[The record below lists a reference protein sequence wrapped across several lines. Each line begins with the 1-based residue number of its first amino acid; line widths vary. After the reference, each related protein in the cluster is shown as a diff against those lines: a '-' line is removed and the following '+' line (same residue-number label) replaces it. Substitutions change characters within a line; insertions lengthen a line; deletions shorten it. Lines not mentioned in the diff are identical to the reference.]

1 MIRRPPRSPL
11 FPSTPLFRS
20 PFEPNTSTGGL
31 SHITVSSSESVAQSF
46 VATASYRLTNLT
58 LRLRNTG
65 DITDSLNVTIRP
77 DAGGVPSSVALAS
90 KDLVI
95 GNTNLGNY
103 AVPFT
108 ASQPNL
114 TAGTPYWNVATSAS
128 FASNGYEW
136 HHSNAD
142 TYAGG
147 QAKINLNFRG
157 GRVTPPAPAD
167 MHFVTHGQGTGAT
180 PSPSRRAPPPEAQPG

>member
-20 PFEPNTSTGGL
+20 PFEPDTVISGT

-108 ASQPNL
+108 ASQTNL
-114 TAGTPYWNVATSAS
+114 TAGTTYWIVATSAS

-147 QAKINLNFRG
+147 QAKINLNVAGGGVNPPGAPHLYFRTYG
-157 GRVTPPAPAD
+157 LETD
-167 MHFVTHGQGTGAT
+167 
-180 PSPSRRAPPPEAQPG
+180 AQHRQSG